1 MITIQEEDFLLES
14 VDSSSYFFDLSL
26 MGETVKKDVGVVK
39 EYKLVAYG
47 LPLQRALAIIAKNRA
62 LTGTGSINIEE
73 YVSRYEKACKEL
85 SKVKIK

>member
-14 VDSSSYFFDLSL
+14 VGSSSYFFDLSL
-26 MGETVKKDVGVVK
+26 IGETVKKDIGVIN

-47 LPLQRALAIIAKNRA
+47 VPLQRALAIIAKNRA
-62 LTGTGSINIEE
+62 LNGTGKISIDE

>member
-14 VDSSSYFFDLSL
+14 VGSSSYFFDLSL
-26 MGETVKKDVGVVK
+26 MGETVKKDIGVIN

-47 LPLQRALAIIAKNRA
+47 VPLQRALAIIAKNRA
-62 LTGTGSINIEE
+62 LNGTGKISVDE

>member
-14 VDSSSYFFDLSL
+14 VGSSSYFFDLSL
-26 MGETVKKDVGVVK
+26 MGETVKKDIGVIN

-47 LPLQRALAIIAKNRA
+47 VPLQRALAIIAKNRA
-62 LTGTGSINIEE
+62 LNGTGKINIDE

>member
-14 VDSSSYFFDLSL
+14 VGSSSYFFDLSL
-26 MGETVKKDVGVVK
+26 MGETVKKDIGAVM

-47 LPLQRALAIIAKNRA
+47 VPLQRALAIIAKNRA
-62 LTGTGSINIEE
+62 LTGTGSIKIEE

>member
-14 VDSSSYFFDLSL
+14 VGSSSYFFDLSL
-26 MGETVKKDVGVVK
+26 MGETVKKDIGVIN

-47 LPLQRALAIIAKNRA
+47 LPLQKALEIIAKNRA
-62 LTGTGSINIEE
+62 LNGTGKISIAE
-73 YVSRYEKACKEL
+73 YVSRYEKACNEL

>member
-14 VDSSSYFFDLSL
+14 VGSSSYFFDLSL
-26 MGETVKKDVGVVK
+26 MGETVKKDIGVIN

-47 LPLQRALAIIAKNRA
+47 VPLQRALAIIAKNRA
-62 LTGTGSINIEE
+62 LNGTGKISIEE
-73 YVSRYEKACKEL
+73 YVSRYEKACKDL

>member
-14 VDSSSYFFDLSL
+14 VGSSSYFFDLSL
-26 MGETVKKDVGVVK
+26 MGETVKKDSGVIN

-47 LPLQRALAIIAKNRA
+47 VPLQRALAIIAKNRA
-62 LTGTGSINIEE
+62 LNGTGKISVDE

-85 SKVKIK
+85 SKVKVK

>member
-14 VDSSSYFFDLSL
+14 VGSSSYFFDLSL
-26 MGETVKKDVGVVK
+26 MGETVKKDIGVIN

-47 LPLQRALAIIAKNRA
+47 VPLQRALEIIAKNRA
-62 LTGTGSINIEE
+62 LNGTGKVNIEE